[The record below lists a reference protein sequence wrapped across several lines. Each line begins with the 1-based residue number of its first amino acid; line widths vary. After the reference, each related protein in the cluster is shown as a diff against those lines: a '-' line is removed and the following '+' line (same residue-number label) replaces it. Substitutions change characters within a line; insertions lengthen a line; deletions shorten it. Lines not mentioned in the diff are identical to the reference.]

1 MKMKALLPAGLVALS
16 ACLFGG
22 KSAPKPPPPVET
34 VETTAKR
41 ADSLF
46 EVASKYFRAG
56 KWNNA
61 SKALDRGML
70 IMSYDDP
77 RRPLGHFMMGE
88 ILLAQENELQAVREL
103 RRVAD
108 EGGTDS
114 LASDALLR
122 AGDAYAALWRKPEL
136 DPTYGETALA
146 TYKEV
151 QQRYEGT
158 SAARRAG
165 ARIVDL
171 QEQFAT
177 KEYRTALFYYR
188 IKAYDSAILSL
199 RNVVATWPRTKVVP
213 DALVKL
219 VQTYHKL
226 EYQEDLRE
234 TCKYITRFFPETAPR
249 VAVNCPAAEPATG
262 TP

>member
-1 MKMKALLPAGLVALS
+1 MKSLLPASLVALGG
-16 ACLFGG
+16 CLFGG
-22 KSAPKPPPPVET
+22 KNDPKPPPPIET

-46 EVASKYFRAG
+46 EVGSAYFRAG

-61 SKALDRGML
+61 SKALDRGVL
-70 IMSYDDP
+70 IMTYDDP
-77 RRPLGHFMMGE
+77 RRPLAHFMMGE
-88 ILLAQENELQAVREL
+88 ILFAQDNQLQAVREL

-114 LASDALLR
+114 LAADALLR
-122 AGDAYAALWRKPEL
+122 AGDAYAALWQKPEL
-136 DPTYGETALA
+136 DPTYGETALS

-158 SAARRAG
+158 SAAKRAG
-165 ARIVDL
+165 ARISQL
-171 QEQFAT
+171 QEQFAA

-188 IKAYDSAILSL
+188 LKAYDSAILSL
-199 RNVVATWPRTKVVP
+199 RNVVASWPRTKVVP

-219 VQTYHKL
+219 VQTYYKL

-234 TCKYITRFFPETAPR
+234 TCKYITRFFPDTAPR
-249 VAVNCPAAEPATG
+249 VAATCPAAEPAETR
-262 TP
+262 

>member
-1 MKMKALLPAGLVALS
+1 MKALLPAGLVALS

-122 AGDAYAALWRKPEL
+122 AGDAYAAGFLYAYTQGRDLATCGRLGGSMAAEVISH
-136 DPTYGETALA
+136 YGARPLADVRALA
-146 TYKEV
+146 AGV
-151 QQRYEGT
+151 L
-158 SAARRAG
+158 AAG
-165 ARIVDL
+165 
-171 QEQFAT
+171 
-177 KEYRTALFYYR
+177 
-188 IKAYDSAILSL
+188 
-199 RNVVATWPRTKVVP
+199 
-213 DALVKL
+213 
-219 VQTYHKL
+219 
-226 EYQEDLRE
+226 
-234 TCKYITRFFPETAPR
+234 
-249 VAVNCPAAEPATG
+249 
-262 TP
+262 